1 MKRFYLF
8 SFLLFATLALQAQ
21 RPYFCV
27 SEGTVM
33 EYANYGNDGE
43 TSGYTRITVKNVEGA
58 DGNYSI
64 TYQTSMLDVDRQP
77 LFDVEE
83 MTVSIDNGN
92 VSASLGSV
100 GIVEIS
106 GDVPV
111 IPSRLA
117 VGQELDEGTVKLTTM
132 GMSFTS
138 EILSHKVIGR
148 EELKTP
154 AGTFKCYIVEMT
166 SEARVF
172 GRKSTSTT
180 RNWYARG
187 LGSIKS
193 ETMDEDGNITGSQ
206 ILIKLED

>member
-1 MKRFYLF
+1 
-8 SFLLFATLALQAQ
+8 
-21 RPYFCV
+21 
-27 SEGTVM
+27 M

-43 TSGYTRITVKNVEGA
+43 TSGYTRIAVKNVEGT

-64 TYQTSMLDVDRQP
+64 TYQTSVFDSDHQP
-77 LFDVEE
+77 LFEAAD
-83 MTVSIDNGN
+83 MTISIDNGD
-92 VSASLGSV
+92 VTASLGSV

-117 VGQELDEGTVKLTTM
+117 VGQELDRGVVKLTTM

-138 EILSHKVIGR
+138 EILSHKVTGR

-166 SEARVF
+166 TEARVF
-172 GRKSTSTT
+172 GRKSTSTS

-193 ETMDEDGNITGSQ
+193 ETLDEDGNITGSQ
-206 ILIKLED
+206 ILVKLED

>member
-27 SEGTVM
+27 TEGTVM
-33 EYANYGNDGE
+33 EYANYDNEGD
-43 TSGYTRITVKNVEGA
+43 TSGYSRITVKNVEGS
-58 DGNYSI
+58 DGNYTI
-64 TYQTSMLDVDRQP
+64 TYQTAVLDSDRQL
-77 LFDVEE
+77 LFNPAE
-83 MTVSIDNGN
+83 MTVSIENGN
-92 VSASLGSV
+92 VSASLGAV
-100 GIVEIS
+100 GIVEVS
-106 GDVPV
+106 GDVPE

-117 VGQELDEGTVKLTTM
+117 VGQELDGGVVKFTTM

-138 EILSHKVIGR
+138 EILSHKVTGR

-166 SEARVF
+166 TEARVF

-193 ETMDEDGNITGSQ
+193 ETLDENGDITGSQ
-206 ILIKLED
+206 ILVKLED

>member
-1 MKRFYLF
+1 MKRFCLF
-8 SFLLFATLALQAQ
+8 SFLLFFSLALQAQ

-27 SEGTVM
+27 TEGTVM

-43 TSGYTRITVKNVEGA
+43 TSGYTRIAVKNVEGS

-64 TYQTSMLDVDRQP
+64 TYQTSVFDSDHQP
-77 LFDVEE
+77 LFEAAD
-83 MTVSIDNGN
+83 MTISIDNGD
-92 VSASLGSV
+92 VTASLGSV

-117 VGQELDEGTVKLTTM
+117 VGQELDRGVVKLTTM

-138 EILSHKVIGR
+138 EILSHKVTGR

-166 SEARVF
+166 TEARVF
-172 GRKSTSTT
+172 GRKSTSTS

-193 ETMDEDGNITGSQ
+193 ETLDEDGNITGSQ
-206 ILIKLED
+206 ILVKLED

>member
-1 MKRFYLF
+1 MKRFCLF
-8 SFLLFATLALQAQ
+8 SFLLFFSLALQAQ

-27 SEGTVM
+27 TKGTVM

-43 TSGYTRITVKNVEGA
+43 TSGYTRIAVKNVEGT

-64 TYQTSMLDVDRQP
+64 TYQTSVFDSDHQP
-77 LFDVEE
+77 LFEAAD
-83 MTVSIDNGN
+83 MTISIDNGD
-92 VSASLGSV
+92 VTASLGSV

-117 VGQELDEGTVKLTTM
+117 VGQELDRGVVKLTTM

-138 EILSHKVIGR
+138 EILSHKVTGR

-166 SEARVF
+166 TEARVF
-172 GRKSTSTT
+172 GRKSTSTS

-193 ETMDEDGNITGSQ
+193 ETLDEDGNITGSQ
-206 ILIKLED
+206 ILVKLED

>member
-1 MKRFYLF
+1 MKRFCLF
-8 SFLLFATLALQAQ
+8 SFLLFFSLALQAQ

-27 SEGTVM
+27 TEGTVM

-43 TSGYTRITVKNVEGA
+43 TSGYTRIAVNNVEGS

-64 TYQTSMLDVDRQP
+64 TYQTSVFDSDHQP
-77 LFDVEE
+77 LFEAAD
-83 MTVSIDNGN
+83 MTISIDNGD
-92 VSASLGSV
+92 VTASLGSV

-117 VGQELDEGTVKLTTM
+117 VGQELDRGVVKLTTM

-138 EILSHKVIGR
+138 EILSHKVTGR

-166 SEARVF
+166 TEARVF
-172 GRKSTSTT
+172 GRKSTSTS

-193 ETMDEDGNITGSQ
+193 ETLDEDGNITGSQ
-206 ILIKLED
+206 ILVKLED

>member
-1 MKRFYLF
+1 MKRFCLF

-27 SEGTVM
+27 TEGTVM

-43 TSGYTRITVKNVEGA
+43 TSGYTRITVKNVEGS
-58 DGNYSI
+58 DGNYAI
-64 TYQTSMLDVDRQP
+64 TYQTSIFDSDRQP
-77 LFDVEE
+77 LFDPAD

-100 GIVEIS
+100 GIVEVS

-117 VGQELDEGTVKLTTM
+117 VGQELDGGVVKLTTM

-138 EILSHKVIGR
+138 EILSHKVTGR

-166 SEARVF
+166 TEARVF

-193 ETMDEDGNITGSQ
+193 ETLDENGNITGSQ
-206 ILIKLED
+206 ILVKLED

>member
-1 MKRFYLF
+1 MKRFCLF

-27 SEGTVM
+27 TEGTVM

-43 TSGYTRITVKNVEGA
+43 TSGYTRITVKNVEGS
-58 DGNYSI
+58 DGNYAI
-64 TYQTSMLDVDRQP
+64 TYQTSIFDSDRQP
-77 LFDVEE
+77 LFDPAD

-100 GIVEIS
+100 GIVEVS
-106 GDVPV
+106 GDIPV

-117 VGQELDEGTVKLTTM
+117 VGQELDGGVVKLTTM

-138 EILSHKVIGR
+138 EILSHKVTGR

-166 SEARVF
+166 TEARVF

-193 ETMDEDGNITGSQ
+193 ETLDENGNITGSQ
-206 ILIKLED
+206 ILVKLED

>member
-1 MKRFYLF
+1 
-8 SFLLFATLALQAQ
+8 
-21 RPYFCV
+21 
-27 SEGTVM
+27 M

-43 TSGYTRITVKNVEGA
+43 TSGYTRITVKNVEGS
-58 DGNYSI
+58 DGNYTI
-64 TYQTSMLDVDRQP
+64 TYQTSIFDSDRQP
-77 LFDVEE
+77 LFDPAE
-83 MTVSIDNGN
+83 MNVSIKNGN
-92 VSASLGSV
+92 VSASLGAV

-106 GDVPV
+106 GEVPE

-117 VGQELDEGTVKLTTM
+117 VGQELDGGVVKFTTM

-138 EILSHKVIGR
+138 EILSHEVTGR

-166 SEARVF
+166 TEARVF

-193 ETMDEDGNITGSQ
+193 ETLDENGNITGSQ
-206 ILIKLED
+206 ILVKLED

>member
-1 MKRFYLF
+1 MKRFCLF
-8 SFLLFATLALQAQ
+8 SFLLFFSLALQAQ

-27 SEGTVM
+27 TEGTVM

-43 TSGYTRITVKNVEGA
+43 TSGYTRIAVKNVEGT

-64 TYQTSMLDVDRQP
+64 TYQTSVFDSDHQP
-77 LFDVEE
+77 LFEAAD
-83 MTVSIDNGN
+83 MTISIDNGD
-92 VSASLGSV
+92 VTASLGSV

-117 VGQELDEGTVKLTTM
+117 VGQELDRGVVKLTTM

-138 EILSHKVIGR
+138 EILSHKVTGR

-166 SEARVF
+166 TEARVF
-172 GRKSTSTT
+172 GRKSTSTS

-193 ETMDEDGNITGSQ
+193 ETLDEDGNITGSQ
-206 ILIKLED
+206 ILVKLED